1 MPLNT
6 KNVNLEDVFSE
17 LIKFRQRV
25 ADLERTVG
33 GLTTKNSE
41 LEDANRVST
50 TRILELEDANRVS
63 TTRILELED
72 ANRVSTTRI
81 LELEDANRVSTTRI
95 LELEK
100 SDRVKSKEIER
111 LRTENTLLRN
121 ALVDTLVSRFFSDL
135 KTSTIDTVVD
145 MIAGSP
151 LNTNVVVCDVSTPV
165 SPECYKGIGLLPK
178 TLFVI
183 EHMLNDPQGTTT
195 GSSVRERPVAR
206 NPTPAPS
213 IETGV
218 PLVSRLVEYSGNA
231 LPDVWLESS
240 ARGPTTGSAHWLTI
254 LYDARIRSV
263 PLTCGAAHKRFIV

>member
-1 MPLNT
+1 MSLITN
-6 KNVNLEDVFSE
+6 NVNLEDVFRE
-17 LIKFRQRV
+17 LIEFRQRV
-25 ADLERTVG
+25 ADLERAVG
-33 GLTTKNSE
+33 VLITKNSE

-63 TTRILELED
+63 TTRI
-72 ANRVSTTRI
+72 
-81 LELEDANRVSTTRI
+81 
-95 LELEK
+95 
-100 SDRVKSKEIER
+100 SDRVKSNEIER

-121 ALVDTLVSRFFSDL
+121 ALVDTLVSRCFSDL
-135 KTSTIDTVVD
+135 KISTIDTVVD
-145 MIAGSP
+145 VIAGSP
-151 LNTNVVVCDVSTPV
+151 LNTNVVVCDVSTRV
-165 SPECYKGIGLLPK
+165 SPECYQGIGLHPK

-240 ARGPTTGSAHWLTI
+240 ARWPTTGSTHWLKI
-254 LYDARIRSV
+254 LDGARIRSA
-263 PLTCGAAHKRFIV
+263 PLSCGAAYKRVSFI